1 MALLTASVGAGG
13 VNNKPDVLVIEYLL
27 NRVILQ
33 IYPPTAAADN
43 GRVSFEEAV
52 INVIPVDGKIDD
64 GVIRAIREYQRRILG
79 FKYPDGRVD
88 PGKNTIRALTRSFIA
103 QGGVIAIQPQQA
115 SREVNPTAVYDHR
128 RGGPYRTGIL
138 KAGQIVAGLDG
149 NRLILNI
156 SARETTFL
164 LLDNAGPGSEMA
176 DLNPMRGQVGTV
188 YRQKTAAFLDE
199 RDSMYFQKIAQ
210 SLQGVKALVELEM
223 GIMLAIFSGTST
235 AGLVLVMGTSGLNFI
250 IENREKFPKWAS
262 AVSTVLSVRAT
273 LKRYAPT
280 LYEKMCKGLF
290 IGVKRGTLVA
300 ISLAGDDVVG
310 NLPQSMVKD
319 PMTAGKLVGALV
331 ASLTKA
337 GLAKRLTMF
346 GAVFAILKTLV
357 KQAAMGIPGAVG
369 ITAGQKIAAARD
381 IVARLQAAGVFITQ
395 AEAHAIIDEVEQ
407 NAREVRGALDDLA
420 RAFQEF

>member
-1 MALLTASVGAGG
+1 
-13 VNNKPDVLVIEYLL
+13 
-27 NRVILQ
+27 
-33 IYPPTAAADN
+33 
-43 GRVSFEEAV
+43 
-52 INVIPVDGKIDD
+52 
-64 GVIRAIREYQRRILG
+64 
-79 FKYPDGRVD
+79 
-88 PGKNTIRALTRSFIA
+88 
-103 QGGVIAIQPQQA
+103 
-115 SREVNPTAVYDHR
+115 
-128 RGGPYRTGIL
+128 
-138 KAGQIVAGLDG
+138 
-149 NRLILNI
+149 
-156 SARETTFL
+156 
-164 LLDNAGPGSEMA
+164 
-176 DLNPMRGQVGTV
+176 
-188 YRQKTAAFLDE
+188 
-199 RDSMYFQKIAQ
+199 
-210 SLQGVKALVELEM
+210 M